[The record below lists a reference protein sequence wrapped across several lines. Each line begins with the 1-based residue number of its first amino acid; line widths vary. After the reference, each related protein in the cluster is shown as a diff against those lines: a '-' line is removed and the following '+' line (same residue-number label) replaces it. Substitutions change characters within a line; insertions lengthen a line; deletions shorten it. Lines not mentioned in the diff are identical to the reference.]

1 MPQERVLP
9 PHMEETCAA
18 IAQLHVAH
26 ERQASRA
33 CRFVAHATAIVSRP
47 RMLALTTA
55 LIAIWVI
62 GNLVI
67 ESAGGRPPDSYPFQ
81 LLATVLSGAALYLAI
96 MILIVQ
102 RHDDELAAT
111 RAQLTLELAMLSER
125 KTAKIIALL
134 EALRYADPRQSDQR
148 DTVAE
153 ALAEPADPHA
163 VLSAIHSAQLK
174 AATPGLTWATRIR
187 RRDLGFKLSCRSG
200 MSRSRACCRVGRSR
214 RAGPTPVGR
223 ILLTSG

>member
-1 MPQERVLP
+1 MAQERELP
-9 PHMEETCAA
+9 PHVEETVAA
-18 IAQLHVAH
+18 IARLHVDH
-26 ERQASRA
+26 QRQASRA
-33 CRFVAHATAIVSRP
+33 RRFVAHATAIVPRP

-67 ESAGGRPPDSYPFQ
+67 ESAGGRPRDPYPFQ
-81 LLATVLSGAALYLAI
+81 LLATVLSGAALYLAA

-134 EALRYADPRQSDQR
+134 EALRYADPHQSDQR

-153 ALAEPADPHA
+153 ALAEPADPH
-163 VLSAIHSAQLK
+163 VVFSAIHSAQQK
-174 AATPGLTWATRIR
+174 AAAPGPPGP
-187 RRDLGFKLSCRSG
+187 DESG
-200 MSRSRACCRVGRSR
+200 GA
-214 RAGPTPVGR
+214 
-223 ILLTSG
+223 I